1 MISPAAIDTE
11 SFHWKTSVS
20 RSDEGPGGCETV
32 YLTRLTVNT
41 RAYE

>member
-1 MISPAAIDTE
+1 VDVDGIDNE
-11 SFHWKTSVS
+11 SVHWKTGVS

-32 YLTRLTVNT
+32 SLTRLTVNI